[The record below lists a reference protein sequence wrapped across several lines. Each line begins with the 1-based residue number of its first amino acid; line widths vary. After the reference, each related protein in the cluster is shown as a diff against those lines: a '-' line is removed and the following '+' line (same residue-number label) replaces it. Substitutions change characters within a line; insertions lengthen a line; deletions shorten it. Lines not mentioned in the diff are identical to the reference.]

1 MSNDTDQQLVNRVL
15 AGNSAAFNLLV
26 LRYQSR
32 IAVLVGRFIFDK
44 AEIEDVCQESF
55 IKAYRAIET
64 FRGDSSFYTWLHRIA
79 VNTAK
84 NYLIARSRRP
94 PQNDVELDSAETI
107 ISLLDCEGPAE
118 TYSTAELKMVIDSAI
133 AGLPE
138 DLRTTYTLREF
149 HGMAYEDIMKV
160 MTCPVGTVRSRIFRA
175 RELIDKKVKDFFI

>member
-44 AEIEDVCQESF
+44 SEIEDVCQESF

-94 PQNDVELDSAETI
+94 PRTDVELDAVETN
-107 ISLLDCEGPAE
+107 SLVDCGGPEE
-118 TYSTAELKMVIDSAI
+118 TYSTAELKIVIESAI

-149 HGMAYEDIMKV
+149 HGMAYEDIMRV
-160 MTCPVGTVRSRIFRA
+160 MTCPIGTVRSRIFRA
-175 RELIDKKVKDFFI
+175 RELIDKKVKDFFT

>member
-1 MSNDTDQQLVNRVL
+1 M
-15 AGNSAAFNLLV
+15 
-26 LRYQSR
+26 
-32 IAVLVGRFIFDK
+32 
-44 AEIEDVCQESF
+44 
-55 IKAYRAIET
+55 
-64 FRGDSSFYTWLHRIA
+64 
-79 VNTAK
+79 NTAK

-107 ISLLDCEGPAE
+107 TSLLDCEGPAE

-138 DLRTTYTLREF
+138 DLRTAYTLREF

-160 MTCPVGTVRSRIFRA
+160 MTCQIGTVRSRIFRA